1 MKDWQINFLYKIIVF
16 ILFFFSPIIV
26 LKLLNNFDFY
36 IQNYIILYFFQII
49 ILTFSYFLYE
59 FRLRLYFS
67 KTIKKIMN
75 KNSKFNLNNSTYRNF
90 FGFDSFSTFEYFF
103 NEEIDKLFN
112 KITELEYNYNL
123 LDKNKSEKLN
133 FQEEQTNKL
142 INKITKDNNL
152 ILKKDFLLDAFLQ
165 VFDALENSNISYD
178 MFFDEISFY
187 LTKYF
192 DIKELI
198 IYKNSSKGFKIF
210 SQLSNENKISEEILN
225 KIKNVEGGIFVHTDY
240 NYNSGYNFIINLKN
254 YYIHHGVI
262 FININDTEYL
272 ENELLFKLTK
282 AIIQGFTH
290 MLNNLYFVK
299 QLNLKLKNKDKK
311 IEELNLKLKDTEN
324 NLELQLDEVSNMYEE
339 IVTLYK
345 IGKEIGKIYNK
356 KELEEKIIELSL
368 DIIEAEFGLIYY
380 YEHNNIKISSIV
392 NVEDSKLKAEL
403 KLLSRMEN
411 IFFFIKN
418 SDKEVIV
425 NNVSILPN
433 FSLLPSTL
441 RKKLKNFLE
450 VPLFNGKKIIGGII
464 LFNKETE
471 FSAANVSFL
480 TSLANQISIAVQNI
494 DFLNKEI
501 ERRKEEE
508 QLKIASQIQAG
519 LFPQEM
525 PKPKNGD
532 FYGINIP
539 AKAVGGDYYDL
550 IQINENIVIGIVA
563 DVSGKG
569 IPASLLMSMLKTT
582 FKMSITK
589 LNEFS
594 PEKILSLL
602 NDYLITENL
611 NGKFVTAVC
620 FKIDTEKQ
628 EIELSNAGHDPVL
641 HYDSKNNTILEYQA
655 GGTVLGFLEET
666 FEKEIIKYNKDDV
679 FLLYT
684 DGVVEARSL
693 NNDFFEFERLYD
705 SIKKYHQLNAKAL
718 IENLMFD
725 IKKFTNGNKQNDD
738 ITILAIKGL

>member
-1 MKDWQINFLYKIIVF
+1 
-16 ILFFFSPIIV
+16 
-26 LKLLNNFDFY
+26 
-36 IQNYIILYFFQII
+36 
-49 ILTFSYFLYE
+49 
-59 FRLRLYFS
+59 
-67 KTIKKIMN
+67 MN